1 MDQKDLREMVKE
13 LKYGDT
19 KDPLMKN
26 DLVLGKILYD
36 STYGF
41 SIMSTK
47 HAIAT
52 GNDIKILLKTK
63 E

>member
-1 MDQKDLREMVKE
+1 MVKE

-26 DLVLGKILYD
+26 DLVLGKIVYD